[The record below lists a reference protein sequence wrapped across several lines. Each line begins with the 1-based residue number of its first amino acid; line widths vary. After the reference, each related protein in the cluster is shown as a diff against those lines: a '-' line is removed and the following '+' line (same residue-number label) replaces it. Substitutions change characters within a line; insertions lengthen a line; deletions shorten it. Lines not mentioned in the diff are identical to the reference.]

1 MGPPKRTAR
10 PSAGAARPAANKPA
24 AARKVLRVGIMQRF
38 YPPPPLEHWT
48 QDRGLRHFRPWNLAK
63 SADRCRR
70 ARYPI
75 THDAPASIVAARP
88 DEPSGPRPTESWHGV
103 PWAEAHAVR
112 QAVGAPLG
120 GALRQRGAARGTA
133 LARDLWPH
141 RPQRLRRGIHGMR
154 RGLPRL
160 RQRR

>member
-1 MGPPKRTAR
+1 MPSNKPPGAAPRKTA
-10 PSAGAARPAANKPA
+10 AGA
-24 AARKVLRVGIMQRF
+24 RVI
-38 YPPPPLEHWT
+38 L
-48 QDRGLRHFRPWNLAK
+48 
-63 SADRCRR
+63 
-70 ARYPI
+70 I

-88 DEPSGPRPTESWHGV
+88 DEPSGPRPTESRHGV

-141 RPQRLRRGIHGMR
+141 RPQRLRIGRASCRERG
-154 RGLPRL
+154 
-160 RQRR
+160 